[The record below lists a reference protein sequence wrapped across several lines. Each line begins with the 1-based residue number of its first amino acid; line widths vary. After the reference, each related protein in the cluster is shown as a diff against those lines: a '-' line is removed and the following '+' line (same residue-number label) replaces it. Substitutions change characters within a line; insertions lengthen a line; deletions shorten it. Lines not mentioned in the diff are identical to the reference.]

1 MADLHTSF
9 RFPRPILKQASTW
22 RDRASRIPST
32 RLSLSGRRVAP
43 VLHKLSIGLAPIG
56 LAVALIALPALAAD
70 AGWLGFPN
78 AAPGPGFAGPWRR
91 PSGSAALQ
99 VSSCPTDPV
108 LIVGSGVTC
117 SLAAGTHTY
126 QSLTIQG
133 GGTIIALGDPALG
146 LGVTIVAQDL
156 TIEAGGW
163 LSADQEGYPGG
174 GGPGAGM
181 AGALNL
187 GAGGGGHGGFGGD
200 AFQGAA
206 GGAGYGDALQPST
219 LGSGG
224 GNNNDQGGSGGGA
237 IHLVVSNTF
246 SLDGLISADGGHP
259 PAVYAYNPG
268 GGAGGSI
275 WIEAANLTG
284 AGTIRTN
291 GALGAYNGPGT
302 AGAGAGG
309 RTALDYITGDFSG
322 SLESFGGSPGT
333 VYLASQDEL
342 RINNNGF
349 SGRGAVLEE
358 DSYDFNTIRLI
369 SYAKLTVLGAGSS
382 ISLDD
387 DTVLGDDTRPILAVQ
402 GTVSAPAAFTVGGY
416 ALDVQ
421 GVLLGVVDLTLAPTG
436 GMALHAYTPLHSGP
450 YSFDLVTVAY
460 DAALTLVS
468 YDDGDAD
475 YTDDLPFELQANNV
489 TVELGGG
496 LGADG
501 GYSSGRGPGA
511 GTSGA
516 LNLGAGGGGH
526 GGIGGTSE
534 GGKPGGVGYGSVFQ
548 PTTLGSGGGNNA
560 EREGGAGGGAI
571 HLVVSD
577 TLTLSGWISADG
589 ESGRGYQSKNAGGG
603 AGGSIWIQAGTM
615 AGDGSISAD
624 GDEGG
629 SYDNGFGGGGAGGR
643 VAIDSLNST
652 FTGTISAN
660 GCEGEGPFG
669 GPGTVYHVLDNRLV
683 VDSQRCSG
691 QTAIL
696 GQYDYSFDTIQLI
709 RYGNLTVLGLDSTLA
724 LENGTVAGDGS
735 ATLAVQGTVSV
746 PDPFTIA
753 GFTLDVRGQL
763 NGAWDLALVDQG
775 GLVLREHTPLRDGP
789 YAFGGVTV
797 AAGSTLTLVPFENGD
812 ADYSNDTPFELQA
825 IILMIEADGR
835 LSSDALGYPGG
846 RGPGAGAGGALN
858 QGAGGGGHG
867 GVGGAGA
874 TGRLGGPGYGNVHS
888 PTTLGSGGGNN
899 TGAGGAGGGAIHLI
913 IEDTLLVD
921 GAVSANGGDAAAM
934 NGRNPGGGAGGS
946 IWIQAGNLAG
956 GGSIMAIGGKGGAQG
971 IGQGGSGAGGRI
983 VLDYIDSTFGGS
995 VWAHGCNG
1003 LYSGGPGTVHIP
1015 GGNRLIVDNQ
1025 GCDGPTAVLEQ
1036 GDYSFD
1042 TIQLNGYGH
1051 LTLLGQAS
1059 TLLLGSD
1066 MVEGDGTATL
1076 AVQGVVNA
1084 PQILDIRNYTL
1095 DVQGELAGAED
1106 LHVGDQAGLILYAE
1120 TPLYGGTYYYNEFT
1134 VEPSG
1139 KLILVPH
1146 DDGDSDYSDDSR
1158 FELDANRIAISA
1170 GGVVSSDGLGYPS
1183 GMGPGAGAYN
1193 YDNGAS
1199 GAGHGGTGGAGNGQ
1213 PVSGAPYDSVF
1224 APTAFGSGGGTR
1236 YAEETCGG
1244 AGGGA
1249 IYLFAGESFTLDG
1262 QLTANGSPGAPGDRG
1277 CGGGSGGSLWIE
1289 TPSLSGGG
1297 LISANGGAGSG
1308 NSRLAGGGAGGRIS
1322 LDADTSSFSGTAQA
1336 FGGNGKQYGGPGTV
1350 YLAAEDKL
1358 IVDNDGH
1365 DGASA
1370 GLIEGDYDFESI
1382 ALSGFGHLEVGGT
1395 NSTMVLKEM
1404 TVFGDGT
1411 ATLTPFGT
1419 ISTPASFSIT
1429 DFTLE
1434 VLGELAGVT
1443 DVSVGNQGGLILHAR
1458 TPLHGSGP
1466 YEFGGVTVAA
1476 GGALTLVPYDSGEDD
1491 YTNDSPFELTS
1502 GSLTI
1507 GVGGLIT
1514 SDGLGYGSQR
1524 GPGAGRYSYDAGAS
1538 GAGHGG
1544 AGGAGRGQAAAGGT
1558 YGSALIPV
1566 ELGSGGGSRYSEA
1579 TCGGSGGGAI
1589 HLVVAG
1595 SVTIEGRLSADGLDG
1610 AAGDRGCGGGSGG
1623 SVWIEADTFTG
1634 NGTMTVNGGNGSGV
1648 SWVGGGGGGG
1658 RLALSA
1664 QSVVFNGTVQALG
1677 GGGFVLGGD
1686 GTVYLGKV
1694 DPVLSTVVIAPPTV
1708 TADGVSEATVTVTL
1722 KNAFDLPVPDAP
1734 VEIALASGG
1743 AAYLNDFLVSIN
1755 AYVDIGT
1762 TGSDGVATG
1771 TIRATTLGVRTV
1783 RARSDQEIIGALG
1796 SVSFVAGAVDATQS
1810 FVDVATTQAAADGLS
1825 SITVIVTARDQFS
1838 NPIEGLPVEI
1848 SATGSA
1854 AVVQPTEL
1862 TNSLGHTSGSITDT
1876 VAEAV
1881 TVTALINGV
1890 LVDDEASA
1898 RFIGADLTVGKTAL
1912 APSNYDGLSSTHA
1925 LAGGTIT
1932 YTIEVSNQGRLNA
1945 ADVEATDT
1953 LPAGLTFTTEDNGYP
1968 FQANGQTLTWQ
1979 VGSIPVSESVSL
1991 EFEAGIAADVLGIV
2005 TNTVSTTTSTTEGD
2019 LADNSAD
2026 LDTTVELPRPAMAV
2040 SPSSP
2045 TMPVLK
2051 GETSSL
2057 AATVR
2062 NTGAALMTGVTVAPP
2077 PNISWVSVDPSVI
2090 GDLAPLGGA
2099 AFTIHASPP
2108 AEERSGYYRDYVT
2121 VTDDFG
2127 NTRKIALIVRVTEPQ
2142 RGVEVTIENDQGD
2155 LVQGATLLLVRQ
2167 VESVVVTEGVV
2178 ETYHE
2183 SAQKTTPAS
2192 GRMSFA
2198 GLEIGDYDYT
2208 VIAADHQTATGA
2220 VTIVG
2225 GAGTQEVT
2233 LSLTALGRI
2242 GLSPS
2247 EPVLGVVRGQINST
2261 AITLTNLGAGP
2272 LTGLAIAP
2280 PPSILFVTLG
2290 LPDPQPTLQPGE
2302 SMQFLILA
2310 GPAADQAGDIFQG
2323 YVTATA
2329 DDGLTGLLALTV
2341 QLTSDAV
2348 RDAEVNVVDS
2358 QDQAVTGGG
2367 SITLIQQKLTTVFV
2381 EGETKTLNQQFTGQ
2395 LDPNGRASFP
2405 GLEPGAYNF
2414 IASANGFT
2422 KETGEIVIQP
2432 GTGVQVETV
2441 AARIDPFS
2449 YSWSVVPI
2457 EQGYDI
2463 TLTMT
2468 FDVTTP
2474 DPVLAL
2480 PEVCWALDGGPTAET
2495 IKVFNPSGIALNID
2509 ALSASLPGAS
2519 IQIGSFPSVIGS
2531 REWRYIPVTA
2541 TKTGSPATGSAEA
2554 SFSWDAAPDTFVT
2567 FTFNPSSH
2575 TSPAIL
2581 PAITY
2586 TKDFEIQ
2593 PVVFDPATI
2602 YTLAIGQ
2609 PGVFDWLSLA
2619 ASPSGPMTWTSGTRI
2634 NVRLTAGPREFLA
2647 QGVYTDSAPITVTGS
2662 DGSLRQGTL
2671 DFTITQTADGTLIH
2685 TNFTLGEIPTV
2696 HRQATAS
2703 GIIRSDECTE
2713 WEWSSGGGPE
2723 PTLIAHVSGPSA
2735 SFPGQGGPV
2744 YDIGHQ
2750 QIRLEISQ
2758 KVMME
2763 GESFKADLDITNTS
2777 ASPIENVSVH
2787 IRFTGEDGLDES
2799 GFDLIPNTPTGLGT
2813 IGVGHKASQTWFI
2826 QPSNVNAT
2834 SQNGELFRA
2843 SAAITYT
2850 YQGVT
2855 ETFYTVP
2862 EQITVYPAPDLVISY
2877 QIPLPTTPCMVF
2889 PLKVTIHNRGRG
2901 PARDLRFSTAQPR
2914 LLDSFS
2920 GQPIAFWITGTTLN
2934 GVDMENALILP
2945 LGDLPAGESA
2955 VIVWTIESSRP
2966 GRFVEFTSDYRQA
2979 NYLGVP
2985 LSPLISE
2992 IHTNLVPGACAGV
3005 PDWAIVSGAS
3015 ECLGAAYQ
3023 GTYAV
3028 AGDTD
3033 NPTAGDPINTRTG
3046 GLSYLA
3052 TDLTFPTLAGPL
3064 NFERWYASPTTG
3076 AYTEDLGFGWTHSLD
3091 SRLYFPDDP
3100 QGQEGA
3106 VLLKLH
3112 SANRYEF
3119 DIQSDGTYLPYPGAC
3134 GALTRDDGPPTTYT
3148 FVDTAQQ
3155 VYTFDETGRL
3165 QTLADPTGHLLHY
3178 VYGGD
3183 GRLSQVQDDGAR
3195 FVSFSYDA
3203 QGRIEEVA
3211 DHSGRGVSYTYDPT
3225 TGDLASATDVLGGT
3239 WTYEYDDA
3247 HRLTRIIDPTN
3258 SIVERTEYD
3267 DQGRVFRQFDGDG
3280 QLVVR
3285 LDYNADGT
3293 TTVTDVF
3300 GNQQTHQYDERG
3312 ELTEQADAL
3321 GSPMGRTYDGNFRPS
3336 SFTDPGGNTT
3346 ELAWSGNG
3354 ANLTQLADASGG
3366 TTRLSYDGLNNL
3378 TEVIDPA
3385 GGTSTFSYDSTL
3397 LTSLTDALGKT
3408 TTYTYTDAADD
3419 PAPPGL
3425 LETITDPLGNTTSF
3439 TYDALGQRASM
3450 TDALG
3455 QTSTYAYDDLGRL
3468 IEVTDPLERVTRR
3481 AYDFAGRLT
3490 RLVRNYSPLH
3500 AQNDEAQWNIT
3511 TEFVYDAVGNM
3522 TETVDTFGRTTLYE
3536 YDETNHLIA
3545 VTDPAGKRTEFDLD
3559 EQGNLVG
3566 ATDPL
3571 GRTTRYEYDAL
3582 NRVIKIIDPLAGES
3596 LTAYDGIGNVSSS
3609 TDAAG
3614 NTTAFEYDELNRPV
3628 ALVNALGGRTTIEY
3642 DPMGNVVAK
3651 TDAAGRTTTYA
3662 YDALS
3667 RLIRQT
3673 DPEGGTTQIFY
3684 DAAGNRERTIDPNG
3698 GVTRYEYDRLNRLVR
3713 VIDALGGETRYAY
3726 DAVGNQIAF
3735 TDANDH
3741 TTRYVYDRL
3750 NRTTEIQDPLDN
3762 ITQTEY
3768 DALGN
3773 VLATLD
3779 ALGNRSVYA
3788 YDLLNRLVGQT
3799 DPLDGHTTFSYDD
3812 VGNQLSFTD
3821 ANGHTTTTVYDDLN
3835 RPVQTVD
3842 ASGQI
3847 SRATYDEI
3855 GNVLRLMDGLNQ
3867 TTNFT
3872 YDDLRRQVSLTDP
3885 LGNET
3890 RYQYDEV
3897 GNQIGMTDAEGVVTR
3912 YEYDETNRLTAVVEN
3927 YRPGF
3932 APDSQT
3938 NVRTEYSYDAN
3949 GNRLAVLDANG
3960 HTAAFDYDLLS
3971 RVVEERDALGNTTVY
3986 GYDPVGNRVSLTD
3999 ATGFTTSYVYDEIN
4013 RLAEID
4019 YPEDDPDVQF
4029 TYDAVGNRKQMVDGL
4044 GTTTWAYDALH
4055 RPTAVTDPFGDLV
4068 SYAYDDVGNRTH
4080 LTYPDGMRVGFTYDA
4095 SNRMIQVTDWD
4106 SLTTSYS
4113 YDLANRLIES
4123 SLPNG
4128 VISSYDYDA
4137 AGRLLEIEHRKA
4149 TDLLSSFNYTYDGV
4163 GNRTQAV
4170 EVMSWPG
4177 EPMPVAYDVRPIPMA
4192 QAPVGPSRSSVP
4204 VDPLTAG
4211 LAPFGLLVLIPLMR
4225 RRELRHP
4232 HLVIVLVAIAG
4243 LSLAACTFPIPTPTP
4258 IPTGTPTATATFTA
4272 TSTASP
4278 TDTATATFTPTDTA
4292 TPTDTPTP
4300 TPEPLVVTTTTIDYA
4315 YDPLYRLVAANHSSD
4330 AFFEDA
4336 FFNYTYDA
4344 VGNRLTQETPAGTN
4358 TYSYDVANRLTSVDG
4373 QAYAWDANGN
4383 LLFDGFKTYTYD
4395 HANRLS
4401 SIVQGPDVYG
4411 FGYNGLGDR
4420 LQQTVNGA
4428 TSNYTLDIEAGLT
4441 QVLSDGGTDF
4451 IYGVGRI
4458 AQQGAAGREYFLGDA
4473 LNSARQLV
4481 NDAGRVGL
4489 GRAYEPF
4496 GDLLSI
4502 AGEIQTAY
4510 GFAGEWTDATGL
4522 INLRAR
4528 YYQPTTGRFVQPD
4541 PFGGFPTRPVSLNAY
4556 PYAYD
4561 NPLLYTDASGRN
4573 PLLAAVIFG
4582 AALGGI
4588 IGFVGGGVFARLTY
4602 NWAYQR
4608 ECGCAM
4614 QQWAHS
4620 IDGDQW
4626 VTKTAFLS
4634 GAIGFIAGGLAAA
4647 APIGEIVVGLVGYAY
4662 ATYDLT
4668 VLMTEI
4674 YTRWQATSEFG
4685 FTRCELLR
4693 FVVGV
4698 VGLIGGALLASKGF
4712 IDAQASGTVWSW
4724 EPHGEYPAIQP
4735 PTDRRG
4741 LRRAMGS
4748 PPSDLTNPQ
4757 AHHNLPW
4764 RLREWFAGE
4773 GRGLSVNDPAYGR
4786 WVEGTP
4792 PGPHQ
4797 TWSNEYDLAWQ
4808 SFRDASPAAS
4818 RNQVLAFLSELLSSG
4833 RFPSR

>member
-1 MADLHTSF
+1 MQT
-9 RFPRPILKQASTW
+9 
-22 RDRASRIPST
+22 
-32 RLSLSGRRVAP
+32 
-43 VLHKLSIGLAPIG
+43 
-56 LAVALIALPALAAD
+56 
-70 AGWLGFPN
+70 
-78 AAPGPGFAGPWRR
+78 
-91 PSGSAALQ
+91 
-99 VSSCPTDPV
+99 
-108 LIVGSGVTC
+108 
-117 SLAAGTHTY
+117 
-126 QSLTIQG
+126 
-133 GGTIIALGDPALG
+133 
-146 LGVTIVAQDL
+146 VTIRMVA
-156 TIEAGGW
+156 
-163 LSADQEGYPGG
+163 
-174 GGPGAGM
+174 
-181 AGALNL
+181 
-187 GAGGGGHGGFGGD
+187 
-200 AFQGAA
+200 
-206 GGAGYGDALQPST
+206 
-219 LGSGG
+219 
-224 GNNNDQGGSGGGA
+224 
-237 IHLVVSNTF
+237 
-246 SLDGLISADGGHP
+246 
-259 PAVYAYNPG
+259 
-268 GGAGGSI
+268 
-275 WIEAANLTG
+275 
-284 AGTIRTN
+284 R
-291 GALGAYNGPGT
+291 
-302 AGAGAGG
+302 
-309 RTALDYITGDFSG
+309 
-322 SLESFGGSPGT
+322 
-333 VYLASQDEL
+333 
-342 RINNNGF
+342 
-349 SGRGAVLEE
+349 
-358 DSYDFNTIRLI
+358 
-369 SYAKLTVLGAGSS
+369 
-382 ISLDD
+382 
-387 DTVLGDDTRPILAVQ
+387 
-402 GTVSAPAAFTVGGY
+402 
-416 ALDVQ
+416 
-421 GVLLGVVDLTLAPTG
+421 
-436 GMALHAYTPLHSGP
+436 
-450 YSFDLVTVAY
+450 
-460 DAALTLVS
+460 
-468 YDDGDAD
+468 
-475 YTDDLPFELQANNV
+475 
-489 TVELGGG
+489 
-496 LGADG
+496 
-501 GYSSGRGPGA
+501 
-511 GTSGA
+511 
-516 LNLGAGGGGH
+516 
-526 GGIGGTSE
+526 
-534 GGKPGGVGYGSVFQ
+534 
-548 PTTLGSGGGNNA
+548 
-560 EREGGAGGGAI
+560 
-571 HLVVSD
+571 
-577 TLTLSGWISADG
+577 
-589 ESGRGYQSKNAGGG
+589 
-603 AGGSIWIQAGTM
+603 
-615 AGDGSISAD
+615 
-624 GDEGG
+624 
-629 SYDNGFGGGGAGGR
+629 
-643 VAIDSLNST
+643 
-652 FTGTISAN
+652 
-660 GCEGEGPFG
+660 
-669 GPGTVYHVLDNRLV
+669 
-683 VDSQRCSG
+683 
-691 QTAIL
+691 
-696 GQYDYSFDTIQLI
+696 
-709 RYGNLTVLGLDSTLA
+709 
-724 LENGTVAGDGS
+724 
-735 ATLAVQGTVSV
+735 
-746 PDPFTIA
+746 
-753 GFTLDVRGQL
+753 
-763 NGAWDLALVDQG
+763 
-775 GLVLREHTPLRDGP
+775 
-789 YAFGGVTV
+789 
-797 AAGSTLTLVPFENGD
+797 
-812 ADYSNDTPFELQA
+812 
-825 IILMIEADGR
+825 
-835 LSSDALGYPGG
+835 
-846 RGPGAGAGGALN
+846 
-858 QGAGGGGHG
+858 
-867 GVGGAGA
+867 
-874 TGRLGGPGYGNVHS
+874 
-888 PTTLGSGGGNN
+888 
-899 TGAGGAGGGAIHLI
+899 
-913 IEDTLLVD
+913 
-921 GAVSANGGDAAAM
+921 
-934 NGRNPGGGAGGS
+934 
-946 IWIQAGNLAG
+946 
-956 GGSIMAIGGKGGAQG
+956 
-971 IGQGGSGAGGRI
+971 GRI
-983 VLDYIDSTFGGS
+983 
-995 VWAHGCNG
+995 
-1003 LYSGGPGTVHIP
+1003 
-1015 GGNRLIVDNQ
+1015 
-1025 GCDGPTAVLEQ
+1025 
-1036 GDYSFD
+1036 
-1042 TIQLNGYGH
+1042 
-1051 LTLLGQAS
+1051 
-1059 TLLLGSD
+1059 
-1066 MVEGDGTATL
+1066 
-1076 AVQGVVNA
+1076 
-1084 PQILDIRNYTL
+1084 
-1095 DVQGELAGAED
+1095 EL
-1106 LHVGDQAGLILYAE
+1106 
-1120 TPLYGGTYYYNEFT
+1120 
-1134 VEPSG
+1134 S
-1139 KLILVPH
+1139 
-1146 DDGDSDYSDDSR
+1146 
-1158 FELDANRIAISA
+1158 
-1170 GGVVSSDGLGYPS
+1170 
-1183 GMGPGAGAYN
+1183 
-1193 YDNGAS
+1193 
-1199 GAGHGGTGGAGNGQ
+1199 
-1213 PVSGAPYDSVF
+1213 
-1224 APTAFGSGGGTR
+1224 
-1236 YAEETCGG
+1236 
-1244 AGGGA
+1244 
-1249 IYLFAGESFTLDG
+1249 
-1262 QLTANGSPGAPGDRG
+1262 
-1277 CGGGSGGSLWIE
+1277 
-1289 TPSLSGGG
+1289 
-1297 LISANGGAGSG
+1297 
-1308 NSRLAGGGAGGRIS
+1308 
-1322 LDADTSSFSGTAQA
+1322 
-1336 FGGNGKQYGGPGTV
+1336 
-1350 YLAAEDKL
+1350 
-1358 IVDNDGH
+1358 
-1365 DGASA
+1365 
-1370 GLIEGDYDFESI
+1370 
-1382 ALSGFGHLEVGGT
+1382 
-1395 NSTMVLKEM
+1395 
-1404 TVFGDGT
+1404 
-1411 ATLTPFGT
+1411 
-1419 ISTPASFSIT
+1419 PAS
-1429 DFTLE
+1429 
-1434 VLGELAGVT
+1434 
-1443 DVSVGNQGGLILHAR
+1443 
-1458 TPLHGSGP
+1458 
-1466 YEFGGVTVAA
+1466 
-1476 GGALTLVPYDSGEDD
+1476 
-1491 YTNDSPFELTS
+1491 
-1502 GSLTI
+1502 
-1507 GVGGLIT
+1507 
-1514 SDGLGYGSQR
+1514 
-1524 GPGAGRYSYDAGAS
+1524 
-1538 GAGHGG
+1538 
-1544 AGGAGRGQAAAGGT
+1544 
-1558 YGSALIPV
+1558 PV
-1566 ELGSGGGSRYSEA
+1566 
-1579 TCGGSGGGAI
+1579 
-1589 HLVVAG
+1589 
-1595 SVTIEGRLSADGLDG
+1595 
-1610 AAGDRGCGGGSGG
+1610 
-1623 SVWIEADTFTG
+1623 
-1634 NGTMTVNGGNGSGV
+1634 M
-1648 SWVGGGGGGG
+1648 
-1658 RLALSA
+1658 
-1664 QSVVFNGTVQALG
+1664 
-1677 GGGFVLGGD
+1677 
-1686 GTVYLGKV
+1686 
-1694 DPVLSTVVIAPPTV
+1694 
-1708 TADGVSEATVTVTL
+1708 
-1722 KNAFDLPVPDAP
+1722 
-1734 VEIALASGG
+1734 
-1743 AAYLNDFLVSIN
+1743 
-1755 AYVDIGT
+1755 
-1762 TGSDGVATG
+1762 
-1771 TIRATTLGVRTV
+1771 
-1783 RARSDQEIIGALG
+1783 
-1796 SVSFVAGAVDATQS
+1796 
-1810 FVDVATTQAAADGLS
+1810 
-1825 SITVIVTARDQFS
+1825 
-1838 NPIEGLPVEI
+1838 
-1848 SATGSA
+1848 
-1854 AVVQPTEL
+1854 
-1862 TNSLGHTSGSITDT
+1862 
-1876 VAEAV
+1876 
-1881 TVTALINGV
+1881 
-1890 LVDDEASA
+1890 
-1898 RFIGADLTVGKTAL
+1898 
-1912 APSNYDGLSSTHA
+1912 
-1925 LAGGTIT
+1925 
-1932 YTIEVSNQGRLNA
+1932 
-1945 ADVEATDT
+1945 
-1953 LPAGLTFTTEDNGYP
+1953 
-1968 FQANGQTLTWQ
+1968 
-1979 VGSIPVSESVSL
+1979 
-1991 EFEAGIAADVLGIV
+1991 
-2005 TNTVSTTTSTTEGD
+2005 
-2019 LADNSAD
+2019 
-2026 LDTTVELPRPAMAV
+2026 
-2040 SPSSP
+2040 
-2045 TMPVLK
+2045 
-2051 GETSSL
+2051 
-2057 AATVR
+2057 
-2062 NTGAALMTGVTVAPP
+2062 
-2077 PNISWVSVDPSVI
+2077 
-2090 GDLAPLGGA
+2090 
-2099 AFTIHASPP
+2099 
-2108 AEERSGYYRDYVT
+2108 
-2121 VTDDFG
+2121 
-2127 NTRKIALIVRVTEPQ
+2127 
-2142 RGVEVTIENDQGD
+2142 
-2155 LVQGATLLLVRQ
+2155 
-2167 VESVVVTEGVV
+2167 
-2178 ETYHE
+2178 
-2183 SAQKTTPAS
+2183 
-2192 GRMSFA
+2192 
-2198 GLEIGDYDYT
+2198 
-2208 VIAADHQTATGA
+2208 
-2220 VTIVG
+2220 
-2225 GAGTQEVT
+2225 
-2233 LSLTALGRI
+2233 
-2242 GLSPS
+2242 
-2247 EPVLGVVRGQINST
+2247 GVVRGDAASRAISIINR
-2261 AITLTNLGAGP
+2261 GAAP
-2272 LTGLAIAP
+2272 LTGLTIT
-2280 PPSILFVTLG
+2280 PPSAIPWVTVASAS
-2290 LPDPQPTLQPGE
+2290 PIPTIPAGGSL
-2302 SMQFLILA
+2302 SFSLIA
-2310 GPAADQAGDIFQG
+2310 SPSATQAGDIFQDF
-2323 YVTATA
+2323 VTVSAEG
-2329 DDGLTGLLALTV
+2329 GLSAQLALIV
-2341 QLTSDAV
+2341 ELAAEGL
-2348 RDAEVNVVDS
+2348 RDA
-2358 QDQAVTGGG
+2358 QVTVADGADAPVAGGG
-2367 SITLIQQKLTTVFV
+2367 EVVLVQQDLTTLQLPG
-2381 EGETKTLNQQFTGQ
+2381 GEVRTFNQQFTAP
-2395 LDPNGRASFP
+2395 LDGGGRASFSA
-2405 GLEPGAYNF
+2405 LEPGAYNY
-2414 IASANGFT
+2414 IAAANGYT
-2422 KETGEIVIQP
+2422 RETGELLIHA
-2432 GTGVQVETV
+2432 GLGVQAVRL
-2441 AARIDPFS
+2441 ASSLDPFT
-2449 YSWSVVPI
+2449 YTWTVVPI
-2457 EQGYDI
+2457 QQGYDI
-2463 TLTMT
+2463 TLTLT
-2468 FDVTTP
+2468 YDVTTP
-2474 DPVLAL
+2474 KPTLML
-2480 PEVCWALDGGPTAET
+2480 PEVCWPGS
-2495 IKVFNPSGIALNID
+2495 N
-2509 ALSASLPGAS
+2509 PGAERVLLHNPTLLPLS
-2519 IQIGSFPSVIGS
+2519 LEDLRVSVPGAEVVVGAFPLVIPPGTLL
-2531 REWRYIPVTA
+2531 EVPVQVTR
-2541 TKTGSPATGSAEA
+2541 TGSLGTGTVDADY
-2554 SFSWDAAPDTFVT
+2554 SWQVAPDKYVT
-2567 FTFNPSSH
+2567 FTVNPSSQ
-2575 TSPAIL
+2575 TSPLLGPGSAYQVNFTL
-2581 PAITY
+2581 DPAI
-2586 TKDFEIQ
+2586 
-2593 PVVFDPATI
+2593 FDPDTNYTI
-2602 YTLAIGQ
+2602 TVGQ
-2609 PGVFDWLSLA
+2609 PSVLDWITLMPDQTGPMQFTTGTQINLAMSAIPPFFLAEDIYHDSALMRVDGNEGTYREGRLEFEATRTPDGVFL
-2619 ASPSGPMTWTSGTRI
+2619 
-2634 NVRLTAGPREFLA
+2634 
-2647 QGVYTDSAPITVTGS
+2647 
-2662 DGSLRQGTL
+2662 
-2671 DFTITQTADGTLIH
+2671 H
-2685 TNFTLGEIPTV
+2685 TNFVLGDIPTET
-2696 HRQATAS
+2696 RTAS
-2703 GIIRSDECTE
+2703 ASGTITTGICTE
-2713 WEWSSGGGPE
+2713 WAWSTIPATHQLRGS
-2723 PTLIAHVSGPSA
+2723 AAGPSIG
-2735 SFPGQGGPV
+2735 FPVRRSPT
-2744 YDIGHQ
+2744 YNFDHQ
-2750 QIRLEISQ
+2750 QVLMEIKQ
-2758 KVMME
+2758 KVMLE
-2763 GESFKADLDITNTS
+2763 GEGFQASLGLTNTS
-2777 ASPIENVSVH
+2777 AQPIEPVSVN
-2787 IRFTGEDGLDES
+2787 IRMTDLAGVDRS
-2799 GFDLIPNTPTGLGT
+2799 PGFEFIPETPTVLGT
-2813 IGVGHKASQTWFI
+2813 IPVGGSASQDWLI
-2826 QPSNVNAT
+2826 LPSLLGVT
-2834 SQNGELFRA
+2834 SPEGEGFDAQAL
-2843 SAAITYT
+2843 ITYT
-2850 YQGVT
+2850 WAGS
-2855 ETFYTVP
+2855 TFTVATVP
-2862 EQITVYPAPDLVISY
+2862 ERVTVYPAPDLVITY
-2877 QIPLPTTPCMVF
+2877 QLPLPDVPCKSF
-2889 PLKVTIHNRGRG
+2889 PLKVTVQNRGRG
-2901 PARDLRFSTAQPR
+2901 PARNLRFSTALPVVVDPLSGNAVPFR
-2914 LLDSFS
+2914 ITRTTVDGEARGAELDL
-2920 GQPIAFWITGTTLN
+2920 Q
-2934 GVDMENALILP
+2934 
-2945 LGDLPAGESA
+2945 LGDLPPDGEM
-2955 VIVWTIESSRP
+2955 VIVWRLETTLP
-2966 GRFVEFTSDYRQA
+2966 GRFIEFTSDYRQT
-2979 NYLGVP
+2979 NFLDVP

-2992 IHTNLVPGACAGV
+2992 ISTFLVPGACGGV
-3005 PDWAIVSGAS
+3005 PDEAVLCPSG
-3015 ECLGAAYQ
+3015 ECPGIALQ
-3023 GTYAV
+3023 GTQGLV
-3028 AGDTD
+3028 AG
-3033 NPTAGDPINTRTG
+3033 PINTRTG
-3046 GLSYLA
+3046 GVSFNASDFSFA
-3052 TDLTFPTLAGPL
+3052 TSAGPL
-3064 NFERWYASPTTG
+3064 AFERWYASQATSL
-3076 AYTEDLGFGWTHSLD
+3076 YTQTLGFGWTHSLE

-3100 QGQEGA
+3100 TGKEGS

-4808 SFRDASPAAS
+4808 GFRDASPAAS